1 MKGTALKETSVAPK
15 KMIPSESSQGGAKR
29 SSKNPSTEKNES
41 TKAEVRFRGD
51 VTELKLLAESLRES
65 EASIRAF
72 LNAVPEPALLIT
84 PQGTIIAVNEIMARS
99 LGQKVSDSIG
109 RCCYDFIEP
118 DAVRQRKTMI
128 DKVARTGTP
137 IRFEDSRAGRYFV
150 NFLCPALNEKGVVTK
165 IAIFVLDITDRKR
178 VEAELKYRIELEEI
192 ISKISTQFITLPTE
206 KIDDT
211 IQQSL
216 AEIGIF
222 AGVDRCYIFLSREG
236 GKLADNT
243 HEWCAQGIVPQKPL
257 LQGLASAS
265 FPWWLGKLK
274 NLEPIHIPRVSAL
287 PPEARAEKAFI
298 QSRGTQSLIVVP
310 LALGQELIGFL
321 GFDSIRQEKT
331 WSDEIISLLQIVGEI
346 FVNALERRK
355 NEEALKKRTEQII
368 RHQVALLE
376 LAKTNYSDMDSALN
390 KATEVDARTMGVER
404 VSIWFFNEDHS
415 EIVCRDLYRINKDFH
430 ENGLR
435 LRANAYPRYF
445 KALEESRVLAA
456 NDALTDPRTEEFV
469 EGYLKPFGITSMM
482 DVPFRLYG
490 ELAGIVCHE
499 HTGPRREWALEE
511 QQFAVSIGDLVSLT
525 LESLERKRVEKLK
538 NSIFEISE
546 AAISLESLDELFHS
560 IHRIIGELMPA
571 KNFYIALYDAA
582 SSVLSFP
589 YFVDEFDPTPSP
601 KLLGKGLTE
610 YVLRTK
616 EPLLA
621 LPEVFENLV
630 NKGEV
635 ESIGAPSIDWLGV
648 PLKIDGQTIG
658 VLVVQ
663 SYTEGVRYREEDKN
677 ILRFVSDQVAMVI
690 HRKQAE
696 AALRASLREKEV
708 LLREI
713 HHRVKN
719 NMQVISSLLNLQ
731 ARHIEDPAVLE
742 MFQESQR
749 RIRSMA
755 LVHEKL
761 YLSKDLSNIE
771 FSQYIQ
777 SLALHLFHSYQVDSN
792 LIKLKTDMEKIFMNI
807 NTAIPC
813 GLIVNELI
821 SNALKHAFPNGRGGE
836 ILIELRRTEGDKF
849 LLIVSDTGIGFPDSL
864 DFRNTTTLGMQ
875 IITMLVE
882 QLDGRIELSRQQGSS
897 FKITFEESKYKPGL

>member
-1 MKGTALKETSVAPK
+1 MKETSVAPK
-15 KMIPSESSQGGAKR
+15 KMISSDSIQGGTKR
-29 SSKNPSTEKNES
+29 SSKNSSNQKKES
-41 TKAEVRFRGD
+41 IKSEVRFRGD

-84 PQGTIIAVNEIMARS
+84 PQGTIIAVNETMAQS
-99 LGQKVSDSIG
+99 LGQKVSALIG
-109 RCCYDFIEP
+109 RCTYDFIEP
-118 DAVRQRKTMI
+118 DAARQRKTMI
-128 DKVARTGTP
+128 DKVALTGTP

-206 KIDDT
+206 KIDDA

-216 AEIGIF
+216 AEIGTF

-298 QSRGTQSLIVVP
+298 QSRGPQSVIVVP
-310 LALGQELIGFL
+310 LALGQEPIGFL

-390 KATEVDARTMGVER
+390 KITEVDARTMGVER

-415 EIVCRDLYRINKDFH
+415 EIVCRDLYRINNDFH

-435 LRANAYPRYF
+435 LRADAYPRYF
-445 KALEESRVLAA
+445 KALGESRVLAA
-456 NDALTDPRTEEFV
+456 NDAVTDPRTSEFA
-469 EGYLKPFGITSMM
+469 EGYLKPLGITSMM
-482 DVPFRLYG
+482 DVPFRFYG
-490 ELAGIVCHE
+490 ELGGIVCHE
-499 HTGPRREWALEE
+499 HKGSRREWTLEE
-511 QQFAVSIGDLVSLT
+511 QQFAVSVGDLVSLT
-525 LESLERKRVEKLK
+525 LDSLERNRMEKLK

-546 AAISLESLDELFHS
+546 AAISSESLDELFHS

-571 KNFYIALYDAA
+571 KNFYIALYDAT
-582 SSVLSFP
+582 SSLLSFP

-601 KLLGKGLTE
+601 KPLGKGLTE
-610 YVLRTK
+610 YVFRTK

-621 LPEVFENLV
+621 LPEVF
-630 NKGEV
+630 
-635 ESIGAPSIDWLGV
+635 
-648 PLKIDGQTIG
+648 
-658 VLVVQ
+658 
-663 SYTEGVRYREEDKN
+663 
-677 ILRFVSDQVAMVI
+677 
-690 HRKQAE
+690 
-696 AALRASLREKEV
+696 
-708 LLREI
+708 
-713 HHRVKN
+713 
-719 NMQVISSLLNLQ
+719 
-731 ARHIEDPAVLE
+731 
-742 MFQESQR
+742 
-749 RIRSMA
+749 
-755 LVHEKL
+755 
-761 YLSKDLSNIE
+761 
-771 FSQYIQ
+771 
-777 SLALHLFHSYQVDSN
+777 
-792 LIKLKTDMEKIFMNI
+792 
-807 NTAIPC
+807 
-813 GLIVNELI
+813 
-821 SNALKHAFPNGRGGE
+821 
-836 ILIELRRTEGDKF
+836 
-849 LLIVSDTGIGFPDSL
+849 
-864 DFRNTTTLGMQ
+864 
-875 IITMLVE
+875 
-882 QLDGRIELSRQQGSS
+882 
-897 FKITFEESKYKPGL
+897 